1 MKRRSLLP
9 LLAAAPLL
17 PATVARAQ
25 QAPLGPSWSPDR
37 PVRFVVGFAPGG
49 STDTTARVVAQAI
62 APGLGQPVV
71 VENRTG
77 AAGNVATEHVA
88 RSAPDGHTLV
98 VASMGSHATNA
109 ALYRDLPFDVA
120 RDFAPVSLVALSA
133 CLLVVHPSVPAHS
146 VSELVAR
153 AKASPGALN
162 CGIAGAGSSQHFAA
176 ALFEHRAGV
185 RFTQVSYRGGAPA
198 MADLV
203 SGRLDLMFTPVVEA
217 IQQVRSG
224 QVRALGTTGRS
235 APRSCR
241 TCRRWARR
249 CPATRSAAG
258 SGGSYRPARPRRLD
272 GQPVRARVPAHRRV
286 DHRRVHARRVHLGQ
300 QLLGG
305 EGMHLAVQA
314 ARRAAGPDVHLRVD
328 DPHGR
333 QPAGDRTWMVR
344 LAIMSLVFAA

>member
-1 MKRRSLLP
+1 MKRRDLLP
-9 LLAAAPLL
+9 LLAIVPT
-17 PATVARAQ
+17 ATARAQ
-25 QAPLGPSWSPDR
+25 PAPAGSSWSPDR

-49 STDTTARVVAQAI
+49 STDTTARVVAQGITA
-62 APGLGQPVV
+62 GLGQPVV

-109 ALYRDLPFDVA
+109 ALYRDLPFDVV
-120 RDFAPVSLVALSA
+120 RDFVPVSLVALSA
-133 CLLVVHPSVPAHS
+133 CLLVVHPSLPVRS
-146 VSELVAR
+146 VAELVAR

-203 SGRLDLMFTPVVEA
+203 SGRLDLMFTPVVET

-224 QVRALGTTGRS
+224 QVRALGTSRRERS
-235 APRSCR
+235 AELS
-241 TCRRWARR
+241 
-249 CPATRSAAG
+249 
-258 SGGSYRPARPRRLD
+258 D
-272 GQPVRARVPAHRRV
+272 VPAV
-286 DHRRVHARRVHLGQ
+286 AEALPGYAFTSWLGLFAPAGTPAPAVARIAREV
-300 QLLGG
+300 
-305 EGMHLAVQA
+305 A
-314 ARRAAGPDVHLRVD
+314 AALRAGPTRERMEQLGYEPVGST
-328 DPHGR
+328 PGE
-333 QPAGDRTWMVR
+333 
-344 LAIMSLVFAA
+344 FAAFFAAELPRVTELVRISGASVD

>member
-1 MKRRSLLP
+1 MKRRDVLP
-9 LLAAAPLL
+9 LLAAVPLL
-17 PATVARAQ
+17 SAAAARAQ
-25 QAPLGPSWSPDR
+25 PSSPGPSWSPDR

-120 RDFAPVSLVALSA
+120 RDFTPVTLIALSA
-133 CLLVVHPSVPAHS
+133 CLLVVHPSVPARS
-146 VSELVAR
+146 VAELVAR

-176 ALFEHRAGV
+176 ALFEHRAGG

-224 QVRALGTTGRS
+224 QVRALGITRAERS
-235 APRSCR
+235 AQLPDLPAIAEALPGYAFTSWLGLFAPAG
-241 TCRRWARR
+241 TPAPAVARVAR
-249 CPATRSAAG
+249 EVAAALRAG
-258 SGGSYRPARPRRLD
+258 
-272 GQPVRARVPAHRRV
+272 PVRERMEQLGYEPVGSTPEEFAAFFAAELPRVAE
-286 DHRRVHARRVHLGQ
+286 L
-300 QLLGG
+300 
-305 EGMHLAVQA
+305 
-314 ARRAAGPDVHLRVD
+314 
-328 DPHGR
+328 
-333 QPAGDRTWMVR
+333 VR
-344 LAIMSLVFAA
+344 LSGASVD